1 MRCFVDHNRGRWR
14 DLCLEAIEQY
24 PLGSTFEVE
33 LDGRWHW
40 HPGKEISLR
49 HGIYMI
55 IYFRNEGESE
65 VIKVDQ
71 HFHIKLGRFAEMYLS
86 GTETAIP
93 VEELA
98 YVRCRFVLCQPR
110 KGYRLPSKST
120 SLEPITVGFC
130 KEANDRSRD

>member
-1 MRCFVDHNRGRWR
+1 
-14 DLCLEAIEQY
+14 LEAIEQY